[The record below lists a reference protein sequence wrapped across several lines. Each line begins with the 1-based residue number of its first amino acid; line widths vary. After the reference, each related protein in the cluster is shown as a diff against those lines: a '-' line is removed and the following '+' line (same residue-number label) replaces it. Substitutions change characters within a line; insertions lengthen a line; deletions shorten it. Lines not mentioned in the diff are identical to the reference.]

1 MKEGNKLE
9 EKLTDEQKA
18 EVQKIL
24 LLPIVCSKRYKSIEI
39 QDNVIY
45 SGQEFYTS
53 PDEDMSDIAIVF
65 YEILYANA
73 LNGKKILSGK
83 DLANCCFAGDTMN
96 SFNTILNML
105 KKKELSDEEEALL
118 EKYQKHYHC
127 LANFW
132 ILPSCIGRRSR
143 KGNNLDSMDIFLN
156 GIDEDYDGVMKKHL
170 SYYKA
175 WSNVSDFRKE
185 HYLSGYKN
193 KKTESIRKSY
203 ADKDGK
209 SIINEAIERIKQ
221 RAKDI
226 SDSDKGKEL
235 WEYFQSHK
243 WI

>member
-18 EVQKIL
+18 QVQKIL

-45 SGQEFYTS
+45 SGQEFYMS

-73 LNGKKILSGK
+73 LDGKKILDRK
-83 DLANCCFAGDTMN
+83 DLTNCCFAGDTMN
-96 SFNTILNML
+96 SFNTISNTF
-105 KKKELSDEEEALL
+105 KKKELSGEEEALL
-118 EKYQKHYHC
+118 EEYQNQYHC

-175 WSNVSDFRKE
+175 WSNALDFRKD
-185 HYLSGYKN
+185 HFLTGYIN
-193 KKTESIRKSY
+193 KKTESVRKSY
-203 ADKDGK
+203 AEKDGVT
-209 SIINEAIERIKQ
+209 IINEAIKRIEQ

-226 SDSDKGKEL
+226 SGSDKGKEL
-235 WEYFQSHK
+235 WEHFHRCN